1 MVGGFAF
8 AAIAAPTAAVTTATT
23 ATATATATVRTPPMG
38 WSSWNYMSMRN
49 SAALLLDTADAFST
63 TGLRDAGYVYIIA
76 TEGWEPGNRTAS
88 GDLQP
93 ASTFTNSTVRALADQ
108 LHALDFKFGI
118 YGAAGYTTCGKRAGS
133 LYHERRDA
141 AWYKSQGVDYLKYD
155 DCGEAN
161 IQSYAKY
168 FAMKDA
174 LAAAPGGGLDYYSY
188 EPFQIYGAG
197 AVSQMAWV
205 SSVGDLWR
213 SSNDIRPSWKSIL
226 ENAYLTN
233 TWAPNMKPGRYN
245 DADELEIGNGHLTIA
260 EERSH
265 FALWCLMK
273 SPLIIGT
280 GVRVLPA
287 ASLAILL
294 NKRLIAI
301 DQDPLAIQGTLR
313 AAFESSGAR
322 APSIAVQPVP
332 CLTDPTLCPQKSP
345 WVTHCSFGSPTAAA
359 QRWVIQDLP
368 SSRGEGQRVMQPST
382 KLCLARSSL
391 SEKHSYSSVDIVAC
405 DPKSITQA
413 WDIGGANV
421 TIAQIRDAT
430 NASSCLTF
438 NSSSLHM
445 KSCGVEMGDKKTP
458 NESGCRDGNCRFSGI
473 IDQLWYHNSFGQ
485 LTSAITNINNG
496 VDQLLPMINHFPAN
510 IPWCLASSP
519 KVAVPWIAPPAVDSS
534 QPLQVWAGPLAGGD
548 VVVLLLNIG
557 NETKSITAEWA
568 DIGLKHGVRVNAT
581 DLWTGK
587 VVGGGNP
594 FTGSISASVATHDSA
609 VFRLSA
615 VL

>member
-1 MVGGFAF
+1 
-8 AAIAAPTAAVTTATT
+8 
-23 ATATATATVRTPPMG
+23 
-38 WSSWNYMSMRN
+38 
-49 SAALLLDTADAFST
+49 
-63 TGLRDAGYVYIIA
+63 
-76 TEGWEPGNRTAS
+76 
-88 GDLQP
+88 
-93 ASTFTNSTVRALADQ
+93 
-108 LHALDFKFGI
+108 
-118 YGAAGYTTCGKRAGS
+118 
-133 LYHERRDA
+133 
-141 AWYKSQGVDYLKYD
+141 
-155 DCGEAN
+155 
-161 IQSYAKY
+161 
-168 FAMKDA
+168 MKDA

-458 NESGCRDGNCRFSGI
+458 NESGC
-473 IDQLWYHNSFGQ
+473 
-485 LTSAITNINNG
+485 
-496 VDQLLPMINHFPAN
+496 
-510 IPWCLASSP
+510 
-519 KVAVPWIAPPAVDSS
+519 

-568 DIGLKHGVRVNAT
+568 DIGLKHGVRVNAK